1 MTRLNMKHMVL
12 PALTVLGIGAA
23 ALSAA
28 QAGSDPASAVRCEI
42 KASRSGS
49 DITLE
54 GMVFAK
60 RTIEGSYNLSV
71 KKSGG
76 AGHSDIKQSGAF
88 NASPGT
94 PGSAGTVTLGGEG
107 TYSATLRIAA
117 EGNTTECV
125 QRTGGAL

>member
-1 MTRLNMKHMVL
+1 MIRLNAKHMVL
-12 PALTVLGIGAA
+12 AALAASGIGVA

-42 KASRSGS
+42 KARRTGS
-49 DITLE
+49 AVTLE

-60 RTIEGSYNLSV
+60 RAVEGSYSLTV

-76 AGHSDIKQSGAF
+76 AGQSDIKQSGAF
-88 NASPGT
+88 NASPES
-94 PGSAGTVTLGGEG
+94 PASAGTVTLDGEG
-107 TYSATLRIAA
+107 SYSATLRIAA

-125 QRTGGAL
+125 QRAGGAL